1 MDNDSV
7 YDSFNGDSILD
18 LLVDA
23 MVYCQDTYGTLI
35 TDTGLEHLKGLTR
48 LQDLALPPAITDV
61 GLEHLKGL
69 TSLRVLGLG
78 RTRVTDSGREM
89 LRKALPNCRIIR

>member
-35 TDTGLEHLKGLTR
+35 TDTGLEHLKGLTK
-48 LQDLALPPAITDV
+48 LQTFNLTIMQITCV
-61 GLEHLKGL
+61 GLTDLKKSCL
-69 TSLRVLGLG
+69 TAKS
-78 RTRVTDSGREM
+78 RE
-89 LRKALPNCRIIR
+89 LFK